1 MITQSPPVISFA
13 YGRVK
18 TTVQSFNEQVSVEEM
33 TKMLNDETFKRVP
46 EMIRALIPA
55 CLSLQV
61 AVKMEMKLVAHT
73 VTFWSNEHVLC
84 NFQVGRCLSSIN

>member
-1 MITQSPPVISFA
+1 
-13 YGRVK
+13 
-18 TTVQSFNEQVSVEEM
+18 
-33 TKMLNDETFKRVP
+33 MLKDETFKRLP

-61 AVKMEMKLVAHT
+61 AVKMEMKLVAQT
-73 VTFWSNEHVLC
+73 VAFWSVEHVFC